1 MDRINETT
9 VVRLDM
15 MQFMAAV
22 CVFFSGMFMVALKI
36 NNDLTLRF
44 PTISLIIAGF
54 GLLFIDEYSH
64 SLAKKKAD
72 EQKTEPAREN
82 MGI

>member
-54 GLLFIDEYSH
+54 GLLFIDEYS
-64 SLAKKKAD
+64 LAKKKAD